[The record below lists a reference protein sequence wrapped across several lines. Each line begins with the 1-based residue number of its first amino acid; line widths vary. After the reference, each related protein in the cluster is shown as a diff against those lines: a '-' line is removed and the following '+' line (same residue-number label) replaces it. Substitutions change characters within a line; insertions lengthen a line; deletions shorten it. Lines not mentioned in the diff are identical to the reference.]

1 MSEDENIEMAG
12 LSLATPLKE
21 LRAGRNRLSVSYC
34 DETAFQMYSHEL
46 TAGRLPEKETEIAV
60 SSIYLESQG
69 TDPVPG
75 QTIIL
80 DLGTDVP
87 EEYTVCGLVRDEDA
101 NNAYEAFVS
110 RPLLEDYFSG
120 NEIPYSALIRMEGSE
135 DMGMEE
141 LRQYILTCLEPYGF
155 DDSDIAFSFSYFTT
169 FDNASGNM
177 LLTAAISVLILI
189 ACAAVIYSLFYISV
203 TGKVKEYGRLR
214 VIGMTRKQMKRLV
227 RKESRKPS
235 FFSIPLGIISGG
247 IVGYLLIP
255 GGWHWPNTVRFAVA
269 TALVME
275 ITVMLSIQK
284 PVRIAASVSPV
295 EAVRITT
302 TTDVKKLAD
311 TKKPHWRIS
320 LRRTGYHLTSV
331 CLTTITSI
339 RSCSAMES
347 VKSFCG

>member
-120 NEIPYSALIRMEGSE
+120 NEILCVRKAGSCHFFPSLWASSAGASL
-135 DMGMEE
+135 D
-141 LRQYILTCLEPYGF
+141 TCLSP
-155 DDSDIAFSFSYFTT
+155 
-169 FDNASGNM
+169 ASG
-177 LLTAAISVLILI
+177 
-189 ACAAVIYSLFYISV
+189 
-203 TGKVKEYGRLR
+203 
-214 VIGMTRKQMKRLV
+214 
-227 RKESRKPS
+227 
-235 FFSIPLGIISGG
+235 
-247 IVGYLLIP
+247 
-255 GGWHWPNTVRFAVA
+255 
-269 TALVME
+269 
-275 ITVMLSIQK
+275 
-284 PVRIAASVSPV
+284 
-295 EAVRITT
+295 
-302 TTDVKKLAD
+302 
-311 TKKPHWRIS
+311 
-320 LRRTGYHLTSV
+320 RTG
-331 CLTTITSI
+331 
-339 RSCSAMES
+339 R
-347 VKSFCG
+347 G

>member
-60 SSIYLESQG
+60 SSI
-69 TDPVPG
+69 
-75 QTIIL
+75 
-80 DLGTDVP
+80 
-87 EEYTVCGLVRDEDA
+87 
-101 NNAYEAFVS
+101 
-110 RPLLEDYFSG
+110 
-120 NEIPYSALIRMEGSE
+120 LIRMEGSE

-155 DDSDIAFSFSYFTT
+155 DDSDIAFSSSYFTT

-255 GGWHWPNTVRFAVA
+255 GVWQDRQRMSAIRKAAVS
-269 TALVME
+269 TFLYFYMVYC
-275 ITVMLSIQK
+275 
-284 PVRIAASVSPV
+284 
-295 EAVRITT
+295 
-302 TTDVKKLAD
+302 
-311 TKKPHWRIS
+311 H
-320 LRRTGYHLTSV
+320 
-331 CLTTITSI
+331 
-339 RSCSAMES
+339 
-347 VKSFCG
+347 SFLFFSQ

>member
-1 MSEDENIEMAG
+1 MAG
-12 LSLATPLKE
+12 LSLAMPLKE

-60 SSIYLESQG
+60 SSI
-69 TDPVPG
+69 
-75 QTIIL
+75 
-80 DLGTDVP
+80 
-87 EEYTVCGLVRDEDA
+87 
-101 NNAYEAFVS
+101 
-110 RPLLEDYFSG
+110 
-120 NEIPYSALIRMEGSE
+120 LIRMEGSE

-247 IVGYLLIP
+247 HRWIP
-255 GGWHWPNTVRFAVA
+255 AYPRRLALAKYSQVCSRYSPCYGNNSYAVHTKTCTDCSISIPCGGGQDYNNNGCK
-269 TALVME
+269 E
-275 ITVMLSIQK
+275 
-284 PVRIAASVSPV
+284 
-295 EAVRITT
+295 
-302 TTDVKKLAD
+302 
-311 TKKPHWRIS
+311 
-320 LRRTGYHLTSV
+320 TG
-331 CLTTITSI
+331 
-339 RSCSAMES
+339 
-347 VKSFCG
+347 

>member
-1 MSEDENIEMAG
+1 MLFVQPEQFAALSQDENIEMAG

-21 LRAGRNRLSVSYC
+21 LKSGRDRLSVSYC

-69 TDPVPG
+69 IDPILG
-75 QTIIL
+75 RTIIL
-80 DLGTDVP
+80 DLGPDVP

-169 FDNASGNM
+169 FDNASSNII
-177 LLTAAISVLILI
+177 LTAAISVLILI
-189 ACAAVIYSLFYISV
+189 ACAAVIYSFS
-203 TGKVKEYGRLR
+203 RN
-214 VIGMTRKQMKRLV
+214 RK
-227 RKESRKPS
+227 
-235 FFSIPLGIISGG
+235 
-247 IVGYLLIP
+247 
-255 GGWHWPNTVRFAVA
+255 
-269 TALVME
+269 
-275 ITVMLSIQK
+275 
-284 PVRIAASVSPV
+284 
-295 EAVRITT
+295 
-302 TTDVKKLAD
+302 
-311 TKKPHWRIS
+311 
-320 LRRTGYHLTSV
+320 
-331 CLTTITSI
+331 
-339 RSCSAMES
+339 
-347 VKSFCG
+347 